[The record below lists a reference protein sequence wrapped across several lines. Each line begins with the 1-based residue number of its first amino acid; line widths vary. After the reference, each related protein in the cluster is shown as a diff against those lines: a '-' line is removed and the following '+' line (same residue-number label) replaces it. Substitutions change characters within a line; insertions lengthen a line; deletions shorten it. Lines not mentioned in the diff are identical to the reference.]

1 MKTFFLV
8 LLFLFTASGAVLA
21 NNLSIC
27 NEQSAE
33 INKSTPQQIDKITIL
48 TNAICTSDGGKV
60 TLQYNNKLTGS
71 VDINKVNGLK
81 TVMLNQWCTNPD
93 LKPLFNIFNIR
104 YSYMDSKGKFLTNID
119 LSKKECK

>member
-1 MKTFFLV
+1 MKNFFLV
-8 LLFLFTASGAVLA
+8 LLFLFSGSGAVLA
-21 NNLSIC
+21 DNLSNC
-27 NEQSAE
+27 SEQSAE
-33 INKSTPQQIDKITIL
+33 INKSAPQQIDKITIL

-60 TLQYNNKLTGS
+60 TLQYNNKLTES
-71 VDINKVNGLK
+71 VDINRLNGLK

-93 LKPLFNIFNIR
+93 LKPLFNIINIR

>member
-1 MKTFFLV
+1 MKNFFLV
-8 LLFLFTASGAVLA
+8 LLFLFSSSGAVLA
-21 NNLSIC
+21 DNLSNC

-48 TNAICTSDGGKV
+48 TNAVCTSDGGKV
-60 TLQYNNKLTGS
+60 TLQYNAKLTES
-71 VDINKVNGLK
+71 VDINRLIGLK

-93 LKPLFNIFNIR
+93 LKPLINIINIR

>member
-1 MKTFFLV
+1 MKNFFLV

-93 LKPLFNIFNIR
+93 LKPLFNILNIR